1 MVVKNKFS
9 DSWTH
14 VAHAFSTSVYC
25 NIPRIKVKGWKGER
39 VKGWKGEKVKGW
51 KGEKVKGWKGER
63 VKGWKGE
70 RVKGWKGERVKG
82 WKGEKVK
89 RVKRCRHYVKSKK
102 QVMQYTYSL
111 YRNVLSLSF
120 TIIAFSLDISL
131 RVLMQHASPLARRED
146 WEGIT
151 YTELT

>member
-25 NIPRIKVKGWKGER
+25 YIPRIKGEKGEKVKGWKSERVKRWKGER
-39 VKGWKGEKVKGW
+39 VKGWKGGRVEGWKGEKVKRWKGERVEGW
-51 KGEKVKGWKGER
+51 KGEKVKG
-63 VKGWKGE
+63 
-70 RVKGWKGERVKG
+70 
-82 WKGEKVK
+82 
-89 RVKRCRHYVKSKK
+89 CRHYVKSKK

-131 RVLMQHASPLARRED
+131 RVLMQHASPLARGED

-151 YTELT
+151 YKELT